1 MDDVERTIF
10 VRWRFPSLFCNISQ
24 LQFLLKIILKILIKK
39 SLFITG
45 IKILALNDL
54 VQLHLLYY
62 DR

>member
-1 MDDVERTIF
+1 MDDVECTIF

>member
-1 MDDVERTIF
+1 MDDVECTIF

-62 DR
+62 DW